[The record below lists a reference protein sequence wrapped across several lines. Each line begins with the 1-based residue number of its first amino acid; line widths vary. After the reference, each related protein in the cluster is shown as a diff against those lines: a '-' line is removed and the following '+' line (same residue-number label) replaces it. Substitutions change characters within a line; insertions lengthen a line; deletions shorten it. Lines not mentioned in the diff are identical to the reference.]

1 MTRSLV
7 LVGLLLLGCGS
18 RPPAASRP
26 PAPAPAEEAAEP
38 SSEATPR
45 PPPVEDEPVE
55 KTQPAAP
62 PASEAATLF
71 ARLGG
76 LPAITLVVEEFVAR
90 TTTDPRIMHR
100 FFNTDA
106 ATLKRLLIEFVC
118 SATGG
123 SCPYTGRDMPSSHA
137 GMELVDEEFD
147 ALVEDLVGALDK
159 FGVPEREKGELLGAL
174 GPLRPQMVMAP
185 GKLTPIPEERLAK
198 VSAVAAKL
206 RHVEAQ
212 ALLSAAV
219 MAGRRGQRSYAE
231 QLFSRAEM
239 AVGPRKLAKVADVF
253 RAGAPPRVA
262 SAIKRYESTSPQP
275 SAGVG
280 SSEEDAPP
288 RKPESGTL
296 SGKLTVQGQELTGVG
311 LVMLWPK
318 GGRGGAK
325 RSPKSRVIEQR
336 NKAFAP
342 PLLAVPVGSTVAF
355 PNLDAIYHNVFSV
368 SKAQRFDLGMYKSGE
383 MREMKFTKPGIVRVG
398 CNIHANMSSYI
409 VVVDA
414 PHYVVAQ
421 QGEFSFRSLR
431 PGRYRAQAWSEKSA
445 APLVTEVVVKPGG
458 NTVVLDLK
466 GGAASGPS
474 TDKFGASRGQ

>member
-1 MTRSLV
+1 
-7 LVGLLLLGCGS
+7 LVGLLLAGCGS
-18 RPPAASRP
+18 SSPAPSRP
-26 PAPAPAEEAAEP
+26 PPPPAEEAAAAPAEEA
-38 SSEATPR
+38 SR
-45 PPPVEDEPVE
+45 PPPVDEE
-55 KTQPAAP
+55 AAEEAAAAPAASAP
-62 PASEAATLF
+62 ATLF
-71 ARLGG
+71 TRLGG

-106 ATLKRLLIEFVC
+106 VTLKRLLVEFVC
-118 SATGG
+118 AATGG
-123 SCPYTGRDMPSSHA
+123 SCQYTGRDMPSSHA

-174 GPLRPQMVMAP
+174 GPLRPQMVMGP
-185 GKLTPIPEERLAK
+185 GKLSPIPEARLAK
-198 VSAVAAKL
+198 VSAVAARL
-206 RHVEAQ
+206 SNVEAQ

-239 AVGPRKLAKVADVF
+239 AVGARKLAKVADVF
-253 RAGAPPRVA
+253 RSGAPPRVA
-262 SAIKRYESTSPQP
+262 SALKRYEASAPQP
-275 SAGVG
+275 GDGVG

-288 RKPESGTL
+288 RRPESGSL

-318 GGRGGAK
+318 GGGGGAR
-325 RSPKSRVIEQR
+325 RSPKTRVIEQR

-431 PGRYRAQAWSEKSA
+431 PGKYRAQAWSEKSA

-458 NTVVLDLK
+458 NSVVLDLK
-466 GGAASGPS
+466 GGAAPGPS